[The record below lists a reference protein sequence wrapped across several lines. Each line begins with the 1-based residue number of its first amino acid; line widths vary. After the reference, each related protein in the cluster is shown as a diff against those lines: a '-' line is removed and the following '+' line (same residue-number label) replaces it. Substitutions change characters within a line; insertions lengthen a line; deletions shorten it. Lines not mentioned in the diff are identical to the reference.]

1 MWTCIY
7 SRGTSLLATCHPHTS
22 SPCQPQSSPYHQFM
36 SATVILMPQ
45 NRSYQYI
52 GIDLDCIICVN
63 SHHYPSCI
71 GLRHS
76 DLYRGVHTALIFPT
90 SIILILGRYAFGSLV
105 PTYGCIIGLAGWCT
119 LERWCHGSEARYSHM
134 NMADIW

>member
-22 SPCQPQSSPYHQFM
+22 GPCQPQSSPYHQFL
-36 SATVILMPQ
+36 SATVILMPP
-45 NRSYQYI
+45 NRSYQYT
-52 GIDLDCIICVN
+52 GIDLDCINCSN

-76 DLYRGVHTALIFPT
+76 DLYQGVHTALIFPT
-90 SIILILGRYAFGSLV
+90 SIILILGSANNWTPLSRYALGSLV

-119 LERWCHGSEARYSHM
+119 PERWCHRSEAR
-134 NMADIW
+134 